1 MLFIPFSGKV
11 YTLPAYHFQ
20 AKFTRLAV
28 LIMVALDMARDA
40 QRKQNL
46 LWWLIFSLRPALMLL
61 QEDVCPLL
69 LQIQVSVDAVYFSM
83 VS

>member
-1 MLFIPFSGKV
+1 
-11 YTLPAYHFQ
+11 
-20 AKFTRLAV
+20 
-28 LIMVALDMARDA
+28 MVALDTGKDA

-46 LWWLIFSLRPALMLL
+46 LWLLIFSLRPALMLQ

-69 LQIQVSVDAVYFSM
+69 LQIQVSVDSVYFRM